1 MIWIFFTTWS
11 MVLSAEIVG
20 DKSLYT
26 IGSLAT
32 RYRAL
37 PIFVGSSI
45 AFMIKMLAAVLFAS
59 LLSRLPEWLVI
70 SLNVATFLSIAFILW
85 SKHRERK
92 NAPADIN
99 RPWIAIAS
107 TSMAGI
113 LFTEWGDVGQLTA
126 ATLALKYHFP
136 VVIWS
141 GAVLAM
147 MTKSILVIIF
157 GHSIKRFLSQDLLR
171 YLTSALFIVMAVLSL
186 IYRD

>member
-1 MIWIFFTTWS
+1 MFWIFFTTWS

-32 RYRAL
+32 RYKAL

-45 AFMIKMLAAVLFAS
+45 AFMVKMLAAVLFAS
-59 LLSRLPEWLVI
+59 LLSKLPEWLVL
-70 SLNVATFLSIAFILW
+70 SLNVATFLSIAVILW
-85 SKHRERK
+85 AKHRGPK
-92 NAPADIN
+92 NDPADIN
-99 RPWIAIAS
+99 RPWIRVAS

-136 VVIWS
+136 LIIWS

-157 GHSIKRFLSQDLLR
+157 GHSVKRFLSQDLLR
-171 YLTSALFIVMAVLSL
+171 YLTSALFILMAVLSL
-186 IYRD
+186 IYHD

>member
-32 RYRAL
+32 RYWAL
-37 PIFVGSSI
+37 PIFLGSAV
-45 AFMIKMLAAVLFAS
+45 AFMIKMLVAVLFAS

-70 SLNVATFLSIAFILW
+70 SLNAATFLSIAFILW
-85 SKHRERK
+85 FKLGEPK
-92 NAPADIN
+92 NDPHELN
-99 RPWIAIAS
+99 KSWIKIAS

-126 ATLALKYHFP
+126 ATLAIKYHLP
-136 VVIWS
+136 LIIWS

-157 GHSIKRFLSQDLLR
+157 GKSLKRFLSQNILR
-171 YLTSALFIVMAVLSL
+171 YLTSALFIMMAVLSL